1 MEDTMDEF
9 TDITPGKWQVMS
21 GKEYYEIFGIS
32 GPVPRYC
39 IVSFE
44 DGNTEPWTVAEI
56 VGGLDPGQE
65 DANARLIAAA
75 PLMYEALQDLIEV
88 AKMEDWQYATTGRQM
103 LLKNAQAALSAAGGN
118 ND

>member
-1 MEDTMDEF
+1 MDEF

-75 PLMYEALQDLIEV
+75 PELKKELTTALALVRLKYGNMEADVWKWQQGVEALLGRID
-88 AKMEDWQYATTGRQM
+88 AAMED
-103 LLKNAQAALSAAGGN
+103 
-118 ND
+118 

>member
-1 MEDTMDEF
+1 MSNF
-9 TDITPGKWQVMS
+9 TPGPWAIIHETMVMS
-21 GKEYYEIFGIS
+21 GNRSIASCGGYYSNMDSEK
-32 GPVPRYC
+32 VR
-39 IVSFE
+39 
-44 DGNTEPWTVAEI
+44 AENI
-56 VGGLDPGQE
+56 
-65 DANARLIAAA
+65 ANARLIAAA